1 MRLSSLTFVLL
12 VGGGAEPEA
21 DHGTE
26 GGGDPTP
33 EAGPGPGQG
42 RGGGGQDQGR
52 GRGARNVTETG
63 TAPGTRAKTSPD
75 HAASQDPGSAR
86 LPGKDPHP
94 SRDPGSARLPGKDP
108 HPSRDQDHKTGRMAD
123 TRRNH
128 DLNLDPESV
137 QNPSRKIVQ
146 SRGINQ
152 EHPVNPGVDLGLKID
167 INF

>member
-1 MRLSSLTFVLL
+1 MRLISLTFVLL

-42 RGGGGQDQGR
+42 RGGEGQDQGR

-75 HAASQDPGSAR
+75 HAASQ
-86 LPGKDPHP
+86 
-94 SRDPGSARLPGKDP
+94 DPGSARLPGKDP

>member
-1 MRLSSLTFVLL
+1 MG

-33 EAGPGPGQG
+33 EAGQGPGPG

-52 GRGARNVTETG
+52 GRGVRNVKETG
-63 TAPGTRAKTSPD
+63 TAPGTRVKTSPD

-86 LPGKDPHP
+86 LPGND
-94 SRDPGSARLPGKDP
+94 R
-108 HPSRDQDHKTGRMAD
+108 HPSRDQDHKTGKMVD
-123 TRRNH
+123 TRRNR
-128 DLNLDPESV
+128 DLNLDPENV